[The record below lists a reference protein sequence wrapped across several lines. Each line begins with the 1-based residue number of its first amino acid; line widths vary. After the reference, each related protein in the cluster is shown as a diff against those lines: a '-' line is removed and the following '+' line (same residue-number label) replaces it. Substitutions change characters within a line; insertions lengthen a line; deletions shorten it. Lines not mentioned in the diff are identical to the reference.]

1 MQLASSLRTGYPQDE
16 GEKRHQHVCLAEKWC
31 DMIRVGP
38 SRIDRQGLFATQE
51 IRKGIRIIRYVGEK
65 ISKAEGAKRAA
76 AGNAYIFELN
86 ERYDIDGKAL
96 TNLARYINHS
106 CDPNC
111 EIDTTAHTVWVVA
124 LRRIQA
130 GEELSYNYGYDI
142 RNYTE
147 YPCRC
152 GAQNCCGYILDR
164 QYWDLLHLQQQ

>member
-1 MQLASSLRTGYPQDE
+1 
-16 GEKRHQHVCLAEKWC
+16 
-31 DMIRVGP
+31 MIRVGP

-51 IRKGIRIIRYVGEK
+51 IRKGTRIIRYVGEK
-65 ISKAEGAKRAA
+65 ISKAEGARRAA

-111 EIDTTAHTVWVVA
+111 EIDTTAHSVWVVA
-124 LRRIQA
+124 LRHIQA

-142 RNYTE
+142 KNYTE

-152 GAQNCCGYILDR
+152 GARNCCGYILDR